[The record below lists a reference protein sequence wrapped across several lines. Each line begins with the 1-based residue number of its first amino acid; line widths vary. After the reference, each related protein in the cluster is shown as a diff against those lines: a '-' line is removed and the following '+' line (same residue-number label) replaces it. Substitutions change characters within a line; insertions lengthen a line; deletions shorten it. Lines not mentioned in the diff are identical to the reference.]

1 MKLIDRNQIFDLKI
15 ALLSQCVSISEELLS
30 NLEEE
35 KEEECVQILS
45 KRDNIILELKLL
57 EESLDDECKAICTKA
72 QETKINHYVKLL
84 MDMNEDAIR
93 LIQKKQ
99 GELLLSMKVNI
110 NEQKILNYTS
120 NSRVRNDSSIF
131 C

>member
-1 MKLIDRNQIFDLKI
+1 MELKDRDEIFNLKI

-35 KEEECVQILS
+35 EECVQILS
-45 KRDNIILELKLL
+45 KREDIILELKAL
-57 EESLDDECKAICTKA
+57 EESLNDKTKAICTKA
-72 QETKINHYVKLL
+72 QETKINHYVELL

-93 LIQKKQ
+93 LIQKRQ
-99 GELLLSMKVNI
+99 SELLLSMKVNK

-120 NSRVRNDSSIF
+120 YSQVRNDSSIF